1 MKNIAYRYR
10 TAQVAAQQLVAC
22 RSAKADCAEPAI
34 RAASRS
40 AARQIQ
46 P

>member
-1 MKNIAYRYR
+1 MKNIAHRYQ
-10 TAQVAAQQLVAC
+10 TAQVTAQQLVAC

-40 AARQIQ
+40 VARQTR